1 MEQRASA
8 LQARLEARRNMFLK
22 TDNNATYGVNNKP
35 ATNATTNSGPT
46 SLPNSA
52 PPQPPTSVPRNVKDA
67 LNILNNSN
75 AASKTNGDVDSTNN
89 RKFSTEKIAA
99 SNATP
104 AAPVATSEGS
114 DIDPT
119 AVAPPTATSVK
130 PTAKKVK
137 QLDGYV
143 GFANLPNQ
151 VYRKAVKKG
160 FEFTLMVVGESGLGK
175 STLINS
181 MFLTDI
187 YSPDYPGPSQRL
199 KKTVAIDTHKV
210 LLKEKGVNLTL
221 TIVDTPGFG
230 DAVDNSNCWDPVIS
244 FVESQYDAFLDAET
258 RVNRVEMRDA
268 RVHSCLYFIAP
279 SGHGLKPLDVEF
291 MKRLHDKVNVIP
303 VIAKADTM
311 TPEEVAHFKRQIMN
325 QIVQA
330 KIRIYE
336 FPDEDVLGNG
346 ETPSNK
352 EIEANRKIKERVPF
366 AVVGSNAIIDGADGK
381 KIRGRKYPWGIVD
394 IENME
399 HCDFVPLRNML
410 IRTHLQDLKEVTN
423 NVHYENFRCRKLAG
437 VAGVATEK
445 IPNKNPM
452 AQIEEEK
459 REHHN
464 KMLKMEREM
473 EEVFERKVKEKQR
486 KLRDSETDLDRRHKE
501 SMEKLEQ
508 QKRELEAKISAF
520 AQEKA
525 AWEQI
530 NGISVEELK
539 RLSMESL
546 DGKSKKKSGALSGVS
561 FRMGR

>member
-1 MEQRASA
+1 MECINAAKRDAFFRAGG
-8 LQARLEARRNMFLK
+8 
-22 TDNNATYGVNNKP
+22 D
-35 ATNATTNSGPT
+35 GPT
-46 SLPNSA
+46 TKFDPSSRYGGGGGGHDRERLINKKEDNSMHNYEA
-52 PPQPPTSVPRNVKDA
+52 EKERE
-67 LNILNNSN
+67 
-75 AASKTNGDVDSTNN
+75 
-89 RKFSTEKIAA
+89 RKYGAETRKEL
-99 SNATP
+99 
-104 AAPVATSEGS
+104 E
-114 DIDPT
+114 
-119 AVAPPTATSVK
+119 
-130 PTAKKVK
+130 
-137 QLDGYV
+137 GYV

-151 VYRKAVKKG
+151 VYRKSVKRG

-181 MFLTDI
+181 LFLTDL
-187 YSPDYPGPSQRL
+187 YSSEYPGPSHRIQ
-199 KKTVAIDTHKV
+199 KTVKVDTHKV

-244 FVESQYDAFLDAET
+244 FVENQYDSYLDAET
-258 RVNRVEMRDA
+258 RVNRVEMPDA

-336 FPDEDVLGNG
+336 FPDDEALGNG
-346 ETPSNK
+346 ETVSNK

-366 AVVGSNAIIDGADGK
+366 AVVGSNCLIDGADGK

-437 VAGVATEK
+437 VAGGSTEK

-486 KLRDSETDLDRRHKE
+486 KLKDSETDLERRHKE

-508 QKRELEAKISAF
+508 QKRELEARISAF
-520 AQEKA
+520 TQEKA

-530 NGISVEELK
+530 NGVSVEELK

-546 DGKSKKKSGALSGVS
+546 DGGKKKKSGGLSGVS
-561 FRMGR
+561 FRVG

>member
-1 MEQRASA
+1 M
-8 LQARLEARRNMFLK
+8 
-22 TDNNATYGVNNKP
+22 DP
-35 ATNATTNSGPT
+35 
-46 SLPNSA
+46 
-52 PPQPPTSVPRNVKDA
+52 
-67 LNILNNSN
+67 
-75 AASKTNGDVDSTNN
+75 N
-89 RKFSTEKIAA
+89 RKFSSDRIAA
-99 SNATP
+99 Q
-104 AAPVATSEGS
+104 APSASPPPS
-114 DIDPT
+114 S
-119 AVAPPTATSVK
+119 APPEIVNK
-130 PTAKKVK
+130 PAAKKVK

-199 KKTVAIDTHKV
+199 KKTVAMDTNKV

-221 TIVDTPGFG
+221 TVVDTPGFG

-244 FVESQYDAFLDAET
+244 FVESQYEAFLDAET
-258 RVNRVEMRDA
+258 RVNRVQMPDS
-268 RVHSCLYFIAP
+268 RVHACLYFIAP

-311 TPEEVAHFKRQIMN
+311 TPDEVIHFKRQIMN

-336 FPDEDVLGNG
+336 FPDEETLGNG
-346 ETPSNK
+346 VNSENLSNK
-352 EIEANRKIKERVPF
+352 KVKERVPF
-366 AVVGSNAIIDGADGK
+366 AVVGSNCLIEGADGK
-381 KIRGRKYPWGIVD
+381 KVRGRKYPWGIVD

-437 VAGVATEK
+437 FAGGSTDK
-445 IPNKNPM
+445 IPNKNPL

-459 REHHN
+459 REHQN

-473 EEVFERKVKEKQR
+473 EEVFERKVREKQQ
-486 KLRDSETDLDRRHKE
+486 KLRDSENDLERRHKE

-508 QKRELEAKISAF
+508 QKRELEARQAAF
-520 AQEKA
+520 EQEKT

-530 NGISVEELK
+530 NGVSVEELK

-546 DGKSKKKSGALSGVS
+546 DGKKKKSGGLSGVS